1 MTITILY
8 YHGVVS
14 ATCSEHDVTGVTAR
28 ARGSGDGLR
37 VRTLAASLF
46 VHAATRVQRFPVCPW
61 ALRRRRDNAVKTIK
75 HIIIFENGGGP
86 NERPRLGEERRS
98 QSERRRSVATRVS
111 SLLTRLDQQAGPGRE
126 PMTHRRRLVFRRE
139 RRHADGHRAA
149 GRRPGR
155 HRYLGGTVSGVQ
167 FLSVR
172 VVVTVQPS
180 DRADRE
186 QDQERQR
193 QVNDGHPKHG
203 RVGAAKIRDK
213 SYG

>member
-1 MTITILY
+1 MTITIVY

-14 ATCSEHDVTGVTAR
+14 VTCSEHDVTGVTAR

-37 VRTLAASLF
+37 VRTLAATHF
-46 VHAATRVQRFPVCPW
+46 VHAATRVQRFPVSPW

-75 HIIIFENGGGP
+75 HNNIRKRWRP
-86 NERPRLGEERRS
+86 EREASAWRRAT
-98 QSERRRSVATRVS
+98 VAPRVS

-180 DRADRE
+180 DRADGE